1 METRKKN
8 ILGLYNSLYKTT
20 ETQSVLMLSR
30 NCK

>member
-8 ILGLYNSLYKTT
+8 IVGSYNSLYKTAKA
-20 ETQSVLMLSR
+20 QSILMLSR